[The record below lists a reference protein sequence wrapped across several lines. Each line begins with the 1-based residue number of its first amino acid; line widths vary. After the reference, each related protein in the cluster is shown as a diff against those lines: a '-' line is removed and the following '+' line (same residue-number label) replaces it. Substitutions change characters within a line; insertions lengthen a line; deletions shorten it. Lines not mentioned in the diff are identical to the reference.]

1 MRPNRGARK
10 DSAVPFKRNTG
21 AGVIVVIPSWEQAM
35 RVQVICV
42 ISQALV
48 PVCIINVIG
57 EVKQLGRIVV

>member
-10 DSAVPFKRNTG
+10 DSAVPLKRNTG